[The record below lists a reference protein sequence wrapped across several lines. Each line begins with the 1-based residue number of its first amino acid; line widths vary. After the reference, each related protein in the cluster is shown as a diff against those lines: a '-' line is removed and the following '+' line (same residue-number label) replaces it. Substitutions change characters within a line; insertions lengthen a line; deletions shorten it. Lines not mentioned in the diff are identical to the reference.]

1 MTAVDP
7 RSDPSVPSLT
17 DPREVERQRAVEDL
31 GLIDTVAE
39 SRFDVIVKLA
49 RHMYGTDAAAFTVLD
64 RDRVW
69 HKAKFG
75 TDISEA
81 PRTFSFC
88 SVAIKG
94 QGPMVIADTREDP
107 RFVENPAVVGDPSVR
122 FYAGAPVYTP
132 SGQPV
137 GTLCVW
143 DAKPREDGSF
153 DTTAITQLAH
163 AIELELRVT
172 PMGPDE

>member
-1 MTAVDP
+1 MTVVDP

-17 DPREVERQRAVEDL
+17 DPREIERQAAIDDL
-31 GLIDTVAE
+31 GIIDTVAE
-39 SRFDVIVKLA
+39 NRFDVIVKLA

-64 RDRVW
+64 RNRVW

-75 TDISEA
+75 TDIEEA
-81 PRTFSFC
+81 PRTVSFC

-94 QGPMVIADTREDP
+94 TGPMVISDTREDA
-107 RFVENPAVVGDPSVR
+107 RFVDNPAVVGDPSVR

-132 SGQPV
+132 NGQPI

-143 DAKPREDGSF
+143 DSKPREDGSF
-153 DTTAITQLAH
+153 DTTAIKQLAH
-163 AIELELRVT
+163 AIELELRVK
-172 PMGPDE
+172 PFGRDE